1 VKKNGAWVEADW
13 QEALHAVAEGLNG
26 VKQAHGAAKIAT
38 LASPSATLEE
48 LYLLNKLTRALGS
61 TNIDT
66 RLRHRDPITAKSANW
81 LGMKIADISGLQSV
95 LLVGSTLRKEQP
107 LLSTRFRAAAKR
119 GAEINVVHATDAD
132 LLMRV
137 ANKSIATAESLAT
150 ALGAVLKALAELKG
164 GALPGEVS
172 GAIANITVTSDARA
186 IAASLA
192 GKEKTGVFLGHYA
205 QQHPR
210 ATALHVFAQEIAR
223 LAGGAFGVLSPAANS
238 VGAGVVGADSALSL
252 DAKGYVLLNVEPEA
266 DCAASDQVLASLAA
280 ADFVVAMSMFK
291 NAQAL
296 QYANVILPIAPF
308 TETAGTFVNMEG
320 TPQSFNGV
328 VKPLGE
334 TRPAWKVIRVLGNL
348 LGLAGFDQENI
359 EQIRAE
365 IAPDLAAYVA
375 GRLGNQLSGVK
386 IDLSGNPGSATM
398 REVGIY
404 DVDAITRRA
413 PSLQQTADAKVSHNG
428 TQHQVEA
435 AAD

>member
-1 VKKNGAWVEADW
+1 
-13 QEALHAVAEGLNG
+13 
-26 VKQAHGAAKIAT
+26 
-38 LASPSATLEE
+38 
-48 LYLLNKLTRALGS
+48 
-61 TNIDT
+61 
-66 RLRHRDPITAKSANW
+66 
-81 LGMKIADISGLQSV
+81 
-95 LLVGSTLRKEQP
+95 
-107 LLSTRFRAAAKR
+107 
-119 GAEINVVHATDAD
+119 
-132 LLMRV
+132 
-137 ANKSIATAESLAT
+137 
-150 ALGAVLKALAELKG
+150 
-164 GALPGEVS
+164 
-172 GAIANITVTSDARA
+172 
-186 IAASLA
+186 
-192 GKEKTGVFLGHYA
+192 
-205 QQHPR
+205 
-210 ATALHVFAQEIAR
+210 
-223 LAGGAFGVLSPAANS
+223 
-238 VGAGVVGADSALSL
+238 VVGADSALSL

-348 LGLAGFDQENI
+348 LGLAGFDQDNI